1 MGNYISNNSA
11 RRNALVLIA
20 NYMVNSVPKKWW
32 DREDRINA
40 RYVCKEAFKRVA
52 KCSDAPLCIV
62 ERMYDEYDVY
72 EEKCG
77 EASRY
82 VYSIGTGV
90 ISDILSLM
98 S

>member
-1 MGNYISNNSA
+1 MGNYISNDVA
-11 RRNALVLIA
+11 RRSALVLIA
-20 NYMVNSVPKKWW
+20 NYMVSDVPKKWW
-32 DREDRINA
+32 DREDRVNA
-40 RYVCKEAFKRVA
+40 RYVCKEAFKRVI

-62 ERMYDEYDVY
+62 EKMYEEYEVY

-82 VYSIGTGV
+82 VYEIGTGV
-90 ISDILSLM
+90 ISDILKMM